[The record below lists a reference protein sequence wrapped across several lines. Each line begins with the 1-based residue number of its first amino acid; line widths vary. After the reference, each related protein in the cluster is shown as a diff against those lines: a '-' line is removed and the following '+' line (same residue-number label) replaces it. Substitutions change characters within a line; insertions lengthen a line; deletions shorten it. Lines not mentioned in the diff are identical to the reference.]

1 MNTRVYALLYQSDA
15 PEHSWDST
23 ATVEAE
29 QTGLDAPSRKHAT
42 FRQSVSP
49 IAICRSLNFP
59 VTALT

>member
-1 MNTRVYALLYQSDA
+1 MNTCVNALLYQSDA

-23 ATVEAE
+23 AEAE
-29 QTGLDAPSRKHAT
+29 QTGLDTLSRKHAT

-49 IAICRSLNFP
+49 IAICRILNFP